1 MRNRNCNEHAVYL
14 VCRCFRKLPH
24 QDFKHWVLYHTSLNF
39 TTLGTYSVYWALTM
53 CQIMHKISGW
63 RQHTIAIVMATHS
76 QSPLAGAPV
85 LCFSQGG
92 RPFVKHRSFYAKLVT
107 LLPWFSCLLRIVSM
121 HDQAIIVGCSYVQ
134 WNVPGC
140 KRSLACWHAEA
151 AWVLAIIGVGT
162 YSRLRG

>member
-1 MRNRNCNEHAVYL
+1 MSMLYTWCIDVFGNSHTRNSKTGCSIITPQIS
-14 VCRCFRKLPH
+14 LP
-24 QDFKHWVLYHTSLNF
+24 
-39 TTLGTYSVYWALTM
+39 WALTM

-92 RPFVKHRSFYAKLVT
+92 CSFIKHRNFYIKLLT
-107 LLPWFSCLLRIVSM
+107 LLQQFSCLLWIVSM

-140 KRSLACWHAEA
+140 KHSLVCWHAKA
-151 AWVLAIIGVGT
+151 AWTLAIRDCKDLAWALTREWAFSI
-162 YSRLRG
+162 LAA